1 MGATG
6 LAEPGREGH
15 VCWHERRMKE
25 SGILRGVCCS
35 GVAASCS
42 PVSRTGFP
50 PFLTDCCRMRHL
62 CVISG
67 A

>member
-1 MGATG
+1 M
-6 LAEPGREGH
+6 
-15 VCWHERRMKE
+15 CWCERKMKE

-35 GVAASCS
+35 DVAARCS
-42 PVSRTGFP
+42 HAARTGFP